1 MGLCWPSERTKRE
14 VLGGLRETSPGFGT
28 FRVNHFLPWQQACFA
43 VSWTRTYSDNSYI
56 PFQAIFWLGTSTMMS
71 GRCYFWMIREWAQL
85 IIYYKFCILS
95 STPGWHNWLA
105 RETFKWLEIS
115 RFRVQASG
123 WANFFLSFSRYIP
136 RCLPHS
142 SSRSFFSCI
151 PAHLAGAIFCSCSIP
166 VAIDV
171 IGQTCWFWPRASTWE
186 YNQKYISRQSRR
198 TRSRIFSSHA
208 YSTFCLPTS
217 LHQDS

>member
-1 MGLCWPSERTKRE
+1 VRLSIVALAALDAKSTEEPMFNCCAPRPSRSLCMTHVDRLT
-14 VLGGLRETSPGFGT
+14 G
-28 FRVNHFLPWQQACFA
+28 
-43 VSWTRTYSDNSYI
+43 
-56 PFQAIFWLGTSTMMS
+56 S
-71 GRCYFWMIREWAQL
+71 GIVENNMIHLYQHN
-85 IIYYKFCILS
+85 YHQP
-95 STPGWHNWLA
+95 PGWHNWLA
-105 RETFKWLEIS
+105 RETFKSLEIS

-171 IGQTCWFWPRASTWE
+171 IGQTCWF
-186 YNQKYISRQSRR
+186 
-198 TRSRIFSSHA
+198 
-208 YSTFCLPTS
+208 
-217 LHQDS
+217 